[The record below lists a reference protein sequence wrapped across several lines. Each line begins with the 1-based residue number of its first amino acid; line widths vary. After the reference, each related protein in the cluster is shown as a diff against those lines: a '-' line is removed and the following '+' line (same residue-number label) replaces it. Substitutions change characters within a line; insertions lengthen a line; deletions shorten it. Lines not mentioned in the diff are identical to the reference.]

1 MCASGRIARHPR
13 HCPVIAS
20 PQPLLKAIQQP
31 VSRWFREHGGNP
43 DGVKPQISSFAL
55 YGLAYRHGESDDSWT
70 SPHVLESVVQPAI
83 VSGAERRKRFVILA
97 SGGCSRI
104 GR

>member
-70 SPHVLESVVQPAI
+70 SPHVLESGSPARHRLAG
-83 VSGAERRKRFVILA
+83 GAQEAF
-97 SGGCSRI
+97 CDPC
-104 GR
+104 